1 MSANETPQSDQPERN
16 RDRRFSVSANRGSA
30 RHRIRYVEAGG
41 ASVDI
46 EECTFCQ
53 ANPEL
58 DWEASTTSGRKG
70 TPEAQPTGPSTENIK
85 SK

>member
-1 MSANETPQSDQPERN
+1 MSTDDTPRQDETGRD

-58 DWEASTTSGRKG
+58 DWEPATTSCSGPQ
-70 TPEAQPTGPSTENIK
+70 PENRDDGGGSDK
-85 SK
+85 H

>member
-1 MSANETPQSDQPERN
+1 MSTEKNPQAGQERE

-53 ANPEL
+53 VNPEL
-58 DWEASTTSGRKG
+58 DWEASTTTEGKHRSGDPQRDPG
-70 TPEAQPTGPSTENIK
+70 TPDNH
-85 SK
+85 

>member
-58 DWEASTTSGRKG
+58 DWEPATTSRSG
-70 TPEAQPTGPSTENIK
+70 PQPGQRDDGGGSDNH
-85 SK
+85 

>member
-1 MSANETPQSDQPERN
+1 
-16 RDRRFSVSANRGSA
+16 
-30 RHRIRYVEAGG
+30 VEAGG

>member
-1 MSANETPQSDQPERN
+1 MTTDKTPQSDQPERE

-58 DWEASTTSGRKG
+58 DWEPGTTGRKRQ
-70 TPEAQPTGPSTENIK
+70 PEDSGHGQSASDK
-85 SK
+85 H